1 MFVTSSSSG
10 AMELPLCHAAGPA
23 NELSFTGCLQHQNA
37 DFFSPTS
44 KTARTGKALF
54 MPTLE
59 FLCNLYKRCSC
70 IASQLKASEKWTTGK
85 RKRRGKMKVPK
96 QWWVNERRY
105 LSFFHLFCSFSI
117 VLHHSPYIYKRI
129 STYTNKMAIIC
140 LSFRQIPQ
148 NLHKGT
154 YNIKDYF
161 LDRRGRFP
169 HDVFFR
175 SSLWRTRYD
184 LSSSISLATLMD
196 RVAIA
201 PLVWDTRGRHVCP
214 V

>member
-1 MFVTSSSSG
+1 MHT
-10 AMELPLCHAAGPA
+10 
-23 NELSFTGCLQHQNA
+23 QN
-37 DFFSPTS
+37 
-44 KTARTGKALF
+44 
-54 MPTLE
+54 
-59 FLCNLYKRCSC
+59 
-70 IASQLKASEKWTTGK
+70 
-85 RKRRGKMKVPK
+85 
-96 QWWVNERRY
+96 
-105 LSFFHLFCSFSI
+105 
-117 VLHHSPYIYKRI
+117 
-129 STYTNKMAIIC
+129 AIIC

-175 SSLWRTRYD
+175 SSLWRTRHD